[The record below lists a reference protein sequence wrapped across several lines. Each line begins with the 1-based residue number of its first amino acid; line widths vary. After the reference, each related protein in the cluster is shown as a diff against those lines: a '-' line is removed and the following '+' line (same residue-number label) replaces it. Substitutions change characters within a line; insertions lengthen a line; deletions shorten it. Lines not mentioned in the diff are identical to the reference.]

1 VESERLA
8 ERQPSRPSG
17 GLFLRGAIASLVV
30 LAVVLGIVAV
40 ASAHHSDIDDP
51 NDTEGPL
58 DIREVKLDHTDGTE
72 FTIVTFAHWKPRG
85 IWDHGA
91 FFVLLDTF
99 GDERADYYVLARSTG
114 TRMEASL
121 WRDRKGGRDRFV
133 RKVSSR
139 RKSPQSVSVSV
150 PVKSLDFGKSRTSYF
165 WWTNSTFTGEK
176 CRHTCIDRAPDDGSI
191 EQWRPGMKPGPPT

>member
-1 VESERLA
+1 MRRTTTVA
-8 ERQPSRPSG
+8 
-17 GLFLRGAIASLVV
+17 VV

-40 ASAHHSDIDDP
+40 ASAHHSDIVDP
-51 NDTEGPL
+51 NDTSGPL
-58 DIREVKLDHTDGTE
+58 DIHEVKLDHTGGTE

-114 TRMEASL
+114 SGMEASL

-139 RKSPQSVSVSV
+139 RKSPESVSMSV

-165 WWTNSTFTGEK
+165 WWANSTFTGEK
-176 CRHTCIDRAPDDGSI
+176 CRRTCIDRAPNDGSI
-191 EQWRPGMKPGPPT
+191 EQWRPGMSPAPPT